1 MEMEVDEFHMEVDE
15 FHMYF
20 VERIYIHF
28 LIHWI

>member
-15 FHMYF
+15 FPMYF